1 MEKNKK
7 TQQQIVPVQRLDGV
21 QKETKVATIAF
32 IGVGNMGAPMA
43 NNLIKAGH
51 QLCIH
56 DRVPACMAAVPGAKV
71 APTASQ
77 AVEGATVVFSMLPES
92 HHVEALYL
100 HEQKLLS
107 HIAPNTLVI
116 DCSTI
121 SPASS
126 RKVAQEAAARGISM
140 LDAPVSGGTN
150 GAVAGTL
157 TFMVGGDANA
167 FTTANPY
174 LQAMGKNIFHAGGAG
189 AGQVAKIA
197 NNMMLG
203 IQMAGACEA
212 LALGVA
218 NGMDPH
224 VLSHIMR
231 VSSGGNWALEK
242 YNPWPGVMEGVPA
255 ANDYAGGFGVDL
267 MLKDL
272 GLAAGAA
279 LDTDSTI
286 TLGETAREV
295 FAQHSQRGHGK
306 RDFSSV
312 LLSIKRNP
320 SD

>member
-1 MEKNKK
+1 M
-7 TQQQIVPVQRLDGV
+7 
-21 QKETKVATIAF
+21 ATIAF

-51 QLCIH
+51 QLRIY
-56 DRVPACMAAVPGAKV
+56 DLMPACMAAVPDAKAV
-71 APTASQ
+71 SSTQ
-77 AVEGATVVFSMLPES
+77 EAVEGATVVISMLPES
-92 HHVEALYL
+92 QHVQALYL
-100 HEQKLLS
+100 DDQNLLS
-107 HIAPNTLVI
+107 CIAPDTLVI

-121 SPASS
+121 SPATS
-126 RKVAQEAAARGISM
+126 RKVASAAAARGIAM

-157 TFMVGGDANA
+157 TFMVGGDAQA
-167 FTTANPY
+167 LSAANPL
-174 LQAMGKNIFHAGGAG
+174 LQVMGKNIFHAGGAG

-218 NGMDPH
+218 NGMDPS

-231 VSSGGNWALEK
+231 VSSGGNWAIEK

-272 GLAAGAA
+272 GLASGAA
-279 LDTDSTI
+279 KDSDSAI
-286 TLGETAREV
+286 TLGETAREI

-312 LLSIKRNP
+312 LLSIKRVP